1 MLKYLIYYKVAFK
14 DILAYK
20 ADFIIYIIANMVFF
34 FVYFAIW
41 KNIYTS
47 TSTIEIHN
55 YTLINTVTY
64 YFVTSFIF
72 RLDPTGAMFLNETVW
87 MGTFTNDLIKPWS
100 AVLIDISYTLAELS
114 VRVLLYLPFCLF
126 IFIVAFNY
134 LSLPSLGNLVYFL
147 ITVILGIFLNI
158 AFYEIFHALC
168 FHFGDQ
174 EANISLLNYLVALPA
189 GGLFPLAFLPET
201 LHKITNVLPF
211 RFLFDTPANIYLGK
225 LTTSEIVSSWGQMI
239 LWIVLF
245 FLIFYFIYR
254 SGLKKYTGTG
264 R

>member
-1 MLKYLIYYKVAFK
+1 MQKYLTYYRVAFK

-20 ADFIIYIIANMVFF
+20 ADIIIYIIANMIFF
-34 FVYFAIW
+34 FIYLALW

-47 TSTIEIHN
+47 TGTAEIHS
-55 YTLINTVTY
+55 YSLVNTITY

-72 RLDPTGAMFLNETVW
+72 RLDPTGAMFLNDSIW
-87 MGTFTNDLIKPWS
+87 MGTFTNDLVKPWN
-100 AVLIDISYTLAELS
+100 AVLVDIFYTLAELS
-114 VRVLLYLPFCLF
+114 VRLLLYLPFCLF

-134 LSLPSLGNLVYFL
+134 LSLPNIENLIYFL

-158 AFYEIFHALC
+158 SFLQIFHALC

-174 EANISLLNYLVALPA
+174 ETNIGLISYLVALPA
-189 GGLFPLAFLPET
+189 GGFFPLAFLPEGIRAVV
-201 LHKITNVLPF
+201 KVLPF
-211 RFLFDTPANIYLGK
+211 RFLFDVPANIYLGK
-225 LTTSEIVSSWGQMI
+225 LPFNEIAWSWVQMI

-245 FLIFYFIYR
+245 FVIFYFIYK
-254 SGLKKYTGTG
+254 SGLKKFTGTG